1 MTTGLITLLM
11 TSLLLSFAPMSIES
25 NNVEIISDFVGNEFI
40 LIEGDNS
47 YEIQDLSGNFI
58 EGSLKNN
65 SPYYELDGDKFY
77 LGPSNYFVEQND
89 VVTNIFTGDVSSI
102 EEYFGFAYVLNPV
115 LQTRTS
121 EPVPASFWV
130 FFARSRS
137 HSRLAAS
144 S

>member
-65 SPYYELDGDKFY
+65 SPYYELDGD
-77 LGPSNYFVEQND
+77 L
-89 VVTNIFTGDVSSI
+89 
-102 EEYFGFAYVLNPV
+102 
-115 LQTRTS
+115 
-121 EPVPASFWV
+121 
-130 FFARSRS
+130 
-137 HSRLAAS
+137 
-144 S
+144 